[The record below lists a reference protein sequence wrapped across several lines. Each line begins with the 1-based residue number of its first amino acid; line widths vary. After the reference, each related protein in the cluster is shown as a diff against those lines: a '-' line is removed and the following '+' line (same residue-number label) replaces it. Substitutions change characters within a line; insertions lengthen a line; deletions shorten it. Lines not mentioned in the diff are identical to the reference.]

1 MRNGS
6 VLRYYGVSVLRHL
19 ASRLNKIGERMSITK
34 VRLRNTAT
42 PQHRNAV
49 KLLVSSGV
57 LFAAVGC
64 HTDMWVQPKTAPL
77 EDSSFYPDKS
87 SARPLVAGTVA
98 RGHLEEDTAFYTG
111 RDDSGKLVTS
121 IPIKSLTPDQMK
133 AFILRGQERFNI
145 YCTPCHGQLGDG
157 QGMISKRGLALRRPP
172 ANYHTDRLIKMPIG
186 HFYDV
191 MTHGYGV
198 MFSYA
203 SRVEPQDRWA
213 IAAYIRVLQHS
224 EHANAGE
231 YAAAQQKSSASAAP
245 MGMETQ

>member
-1 MRNGS
+1 MIRG
-6 VLRYYGVSVLRHL
+6 
-19 ASRLNKIGERMSITK
+19 
-34 VRLRNTAT
+34 
-42 PQHRNAV
+42 NAI
-49 KLLVSSGV
+49 KMALSLGV
-57 LFAAVGC
+57 LVFAVGC

-77 EDSSFYPDKS
+77 EDSTFYSDKS

-121 IPIKSLTPDQMK
+121 IPIKSLTKEQMK
-133 AFILRGQERFNI
+133 AFLQRGEERFNI
-145 YCTPCHGQLGDG
+145 YCTPCHGRLGDG

-172 ANYHTDRLIKMPIG
+172 ANYHTDRLRKMPIG

-191 MTHGYGV
+191 ITHGYGV

-213 IAAYIRVLQHS
+213 IAAYIRALQLS
-224 EHANAGE
+224 QHADQSQFAKAE
-231 YAAAQQKSSASAAP
+231 SKSQRRGGA
-245 MGMETQ
+245 MGVETQ